1 MSDTKTLALCIAL
14 AFMAGAATA
23 QSWHRCVGA
32 DGKTIYSDRP
42 CAGTPP
48 TPVAPR
54 SPAAPQ
60 TAPPAAVPG
69 RASPPQI
76 APMPPPTRIQF
87 GGPPAQDYQKA
98 ESWLGSIRD
107 MGANCRAALT
117 AGREGASV
125 SCQRFLSKLTP
136 GAEYEQ
142 IGWRLK
148 VLNADEINVREAR
161 RELRAIQ
168 EHLDAIVLHK
178 EFILATLGVPR

>member
-1 MSDTKTLALCIAL
+1 MKKTAAYLCSALALV
-14 AFMAGAATA
+14 AGTASA

-32 DGKTIYSDRP
+32 DGKSVYSDRP
-42 CAGTPP
+42 CPGAPQTQ
-48 TPVAPR
+48 VAPR
-54 SPAAPQ
+54 SPAA
-60 TAPPAAVPG
+60 APG
-69 RASPPQI
+69 RASPPQM

-87 GGPPAQDYQKA
+87 DGTPAQDYQKA

-107 MGANCRAALT
+107 TGANCRAALS

-148 VLNADEINVREAR
+148 ILNADEVNVREAR
-161 RELRAIQ
+161 RELSAIQ
-168 EHLDAIVLHK
+168 AHLDAIVLHK
-178 EFILATLGVPR
+178 EFALATLGVAR

>member
-1 MSDTKTLALCIAL
+1 MFDIRTSALYVTLAL
-14 AFMAGAATA
+14 MAGAASA

-32 DGKTIYSDRP
+32 DGKSVYTDRP
-42 CAGTPP
+42 CAGAPQSQ
-48 TPVAPR
+48 VAPR
-54 SPAAPQ
+54 SPAAPPA
-60 TAPPAAVPG
+60 APPAAAPG
-69 RASPPQI
+69 RTSPPQM

-87 GGPPAQDYQKA
+87 NGTPAQDYQKA

-136 GAEYEQ
+136 GAEYDQ

-148 VLNADEINVREAR
+148 ILNADEVNVREAS
-161 RELRAIQ
+161 RELRVIQ
-168 EHLDAIVLHK
+168 AHLDAIVLHK
-178 EFILATLGVPR
+178 EFVIATLGVAR